1 MNTTINTE
9 ESDKKSHRSAGGS
22 SAHIWVECS
31 GYIPLKKQLPPKIA
45 TKEMESGT
53 EYHDLAEKV
62 LSAFLHRKITGETN
76 EEVKKLVM
84 EHPDDQMVEAVL
96 DYTESVWSDVFK
108 GAITGKA
115 YGVEDNFTFSEELD
129 SGGTADVWCVYIDS
143 RAKRV
148 LHVGDF
154 KSGVYEVPAD
164 DNPQLMLY
172 ILAIRKFLRDHGKDI
187 DYAIGSIFQPK
198 SQTPY
203 KESKKITQKKMD
215 TWEKK
220 FTKALQA
227 AYTKP
232 KFKVGAHCQFCPCAQ
247 ALICK
252 AYVNSGQTKTDLL
265 ALHHKYTEL
274 PSVESL
280 PDETISQII
289 KAAPEI
295 IRVLK
300 NAKSYAIGRHIAGN
314 PLPGLKV
321 VQGNGRRNFIS
332 DTLTVQMAL
341 EDFGLHRDELFKY
354 KLKGIGQIESL
365 LKGKGLTK
373 KDATSVLEPLTFKK
387 LPQPSLVSIED
398 PRPALQTF
406 DGLLDAVESGLEDS
420 ELEE

>member
-1 MNTTINTE
+1 MSTNENTQE
-9 ESDKKSHRSAGGS
+9 ASQKSHRSAGGS

-31 GYIPLKKQLPPKIA
+31 GYIPLKKHLPPKIA

-62 LSAFLHRKITGETN
+62 LSAFLHRKVTGETN

-84 EHPDDQMVEAVL
+84 DHPDDQMVEAVL
-96 DYTESVWSDVFK
+96 DYTESVWSNMFK
-108 GAITGKA
+108 GSITGKA
-115 YGVEDNFTFSEELD
+115 YGIEDNFTFSEELD
-129 SGGTADVWCVYIDS
+129 SGGTADAWVIDVDN

-148 LHVGDF
+148 LYVGDF
-154 KSGVYEVPAD
+154 KSGIYEVPAD

-232 KFKVGAHCQFCPCAQ
+232 KFKVGKHCQFCPCAQ
-247 ALICK
+247 ALICS
-252 AYVNSGQTKTDLL
+252 AYVKSGQTKTDLL

-274 PSVESL
+274 PSVEML
-280 PDETISQII
+280 PDETIAAII

-295 IRVLK
+295 TRVLK
-300 NAKSYAIGRHIAGN
+300 SAKSYAIGRHIAGN

-332 DTLTVQMAL
+332 DTMTVQMAL
-341 EDFGLHRDELFKY
+341 EEKGLVSTDLYKF
-354 KLKGIGQIESL
+354 KLKGIGQIEAL
-365 LKGKGLTK
+365 LKNTGMSK
-373 KDATSVLEPLTFKK
+373 KEATAVLEPITFKK
-387 LPQPSLVSIED
+387 LPQPSLVSEDD

-406 DGLLDAVESGLEDS
+406 DGLLDGVESGLEDS